1 MPGEIIRHLVVKQ
14 LREPVLWQTLSP
26 SALAAPAGSLSTA
39 YVLSLRGVFVI
50 GMEAQAAVLTLRWAG
65 LPVTQELT
73 KGIVPFWMSH
83 LALGLHQRCTHLS
96 SLPIAG
102 PCLIPD
108 HFHS

>member
-1 MPGEIIRHLVVKQ
+1 M
-14 LREPVLWQTLSP
+14 LWQTLSP

-39 YVLSLRGVFVI
+39 YVLSLRGVFI
-50 GMEAQAAVLTLRWAG
+50 GMGAQAAVLTLRWAG